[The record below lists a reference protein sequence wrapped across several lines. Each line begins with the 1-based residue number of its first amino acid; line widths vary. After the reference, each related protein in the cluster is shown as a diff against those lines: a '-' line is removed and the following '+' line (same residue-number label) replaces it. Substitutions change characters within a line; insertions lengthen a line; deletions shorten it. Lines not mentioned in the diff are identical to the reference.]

1 MIRHHQRIPAAG
13 PAREALREKGQFWT
27 PGWVA
32 EAMVAYVAGG
42 NSDHIFDPAVGEGA
56 FFQAAK
62 TLAYQTGRPLRLLGT
77 EIDPDVL
84 ERARLNGLSGDDLA
98 HVDITDF
105 VLDPPIGPFMAVV
118 ANPPYIR
125 HHRLSS
131 STKEELKKFCKD
143 AIGTPLDGR
152 MGLHVYF
159 LIRALKLLDA
169 DGRLSFIVPSD
180 ICEGIFATTLWDW
193 ITRNFSLDAVITFT
207 PQGSPFPKVDTNP
220 IILMI
225 RNSRPAENF
234 LWARC
239 DRGQGEQLKSWV
251 TSDFSQAFNGT
262 IAIHRRSLL
271 EGLTTGLSRVPLED
285 QPTGPTLADFASIV
299 RGVATGANEFFFL
312 TSGKASSLGIPDEF
326 LVPAIGR
333 TRDVTGSEIVP
344 ETIDNLDANGRPTRL
359 FSLDRSPLNSFP
371 QAVQRYLEHGES
383 LGIHKKPLISKR
395 SPWYRME
402 ERATPPILFAYL
414 GRRNARFIR
423 NLAEVVPLTGF
434 LCVYPH
440 KKDLGFIDKLW
451 KVLQHPETIANLSL
465 VGKSYG
471 SGAIKVE
478 PRALERLPL
487 PVSEVLSVG
496 LEPSLSFEQL
506 RLTT

>member
-1 MIRHHQRIPAAG
+1 MGCQ
-13 PAREALREKGQFWT
+13 E
-27 PGWVA
+27 
-32 EAMVAYVAGG
+32 Y
-42 NSDHIFDPAVGEGA
+42 
-56 FFQAAK
+56 
-62 TLAYQTGRPLRLLGT
+62 
-77 EIDPDVL
+77 
-84 ERARLNGLSGDDLA
+84 DLA

-105 VLDPPIGPFMAVV
+105 VLDPPTGPFMAVV

-125 HHRLSS
+125 HHRLPNP
-131 STKEELKKFCKD
+131 TKEKLKKFCKD

-169 DGRLSFIVPSD
+169 NGRLSFIVPSD
-180 ICEGIFATTLWDW
+180 ICEGIFAKILWDW

-225 RNSRPAENF
+225 RKSRPAERF

-239 DRGQGEQLKSWV
+239 DKGQGEQLKSWV
-251 TSDFSQAFNGT
+251 ISNFSQAFNGT
-262 IAIHRRSLL
+262 IAIYHRSLL
-271 EGLTTGLSRVPLED
+271 EGLTTGLSRAPLED

-299 RGVATGANEFFFL
+299 RGVATGANDFFFL
-312 TSGKASSLGIPDEF
+312 NTGKASSLEIPDEF
-326 LVPAIGR
+326 LIPAIGR
-333 TRDVTGSEIVP
+333 TRDVTGSELVP
-344 ETIDNLDANGRPTRL
+344 ETIGSLDAKGRPTRL
-359 FSLDRSPLNSFP
+359 LSLDGSPKNSLP
-371 QAVQRYLEHGES
+371 QAVQRYLEHGEA

-395 SPWYRME
+395 NPWYRME
-402 ERATPPILFAYL
+402 QRATPPILFAYL

-423 NLAEVVPLTGF
+423 NLAGVVPLTGF

-440 KKDLGFIDKLW
+440 EEDPSFIDKLW
-451 KVLQHPETIANLSL
+451 KVLQHPETIANLPL

-487 PVSEVLSVG
+487 PVSEILNVG
-496 LEPSLSFEQL
+496 LRASRMF
-506 RLTT
+506 